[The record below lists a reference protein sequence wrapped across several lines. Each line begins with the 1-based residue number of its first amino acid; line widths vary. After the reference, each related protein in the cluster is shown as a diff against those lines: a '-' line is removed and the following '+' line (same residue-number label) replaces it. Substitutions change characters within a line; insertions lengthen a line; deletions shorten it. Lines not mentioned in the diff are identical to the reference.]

1 MAYLDEYGNP
11 IPEGQIRGN
20 FTRAPALG
28 GMQRISGGAYN
39 PDNKP
44 VDAFGRTIGRE
55 AQAQGQQ
62 FAQRG
67 WQNVPGVGYRPP
79 TAPTTPFAQEAAP
92 QAPHSMTG
100 PRWKDANKVQG
111 SSERPMT
118 APKEATLAL
127 FKTVKGMSGVERQ
140 SYLTSLQQNLMQ
152 RLQRYQTL
160 LSRGFGGEMDD
171 TAKRDYEAITESLKD
186 VTRLIND
193 PSYLDE
199 LMRMEAA
206 TPDMGGM
213 QAGQQV
219 WVPVRAN
226 ENAVGIY
233 R

>member
-67 WQNVPGVGYRPP
+67 WQNVPGLGYRPP
-79 TAPTTPFAQEAAP
+79 TAPTTPFAQEATP
-92 QAPHSMTG
+92 QTSQIPG
-100 PRWKDANKVQG
+100 KWKDLNEQQG
-111 SSERPMT
+111 SIKRAMT

-127 FKTVKGMSGVERQ
+127 FKTVKGMSGMERQ

-206 TPDMGGM
+206 TALGGM